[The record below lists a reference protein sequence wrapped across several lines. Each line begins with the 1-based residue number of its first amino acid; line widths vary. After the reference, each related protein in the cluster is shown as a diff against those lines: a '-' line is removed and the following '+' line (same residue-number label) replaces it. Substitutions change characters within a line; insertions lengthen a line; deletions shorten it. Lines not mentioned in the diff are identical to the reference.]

1 MSMWTRT
8 IAISVTAL
16 WLVGCSSVAQRQLA
30 QDAVTA
36 MGGADKLMAIQTLT
50 MSGGTGTRT
59 KVGQAMTA
67 TGPDQVGEL
76 SNDVETL
83 DLANGRAAFDYD
95 IKVGDFTQHRH
106 EVLTKF
112 GEGADGKPIGIE
124 SIEGVTFA
132 STPSGLFSW
141 GTQNSPEW
149 LLKRNIVSIALAA
162 SESASASD
170 AVEDKEL
177 DGKMLKYGKGKTHD
191 GEDIGLYFD
200 PTSKMLAG
208 FEVLDTETMLGDV
221 NAQYILSDYKAAGDV
236 QLPHHIKV
244 LKGGE
249 P

>member
-1 MSMWTRT
+1 MSMWIRT

-83 DLANGRAAFDYD
+83 DLTNGRAAFDYD

-132 STPSGLFSW
+132 TYAFRSLQLGNTEFAGM
-141 GTQNSPEW
+141 
-149 LLKRNIVSIALAA
+149 A
-162 SESASASD
+162 SEAKHREHRAGCGGIRIGFGCGGGQGTRWKDVEIRQGQD
-170 AVEDKEL
+170 A
-177 DGKMLKYGKGKTHD
+177 
-191 GEDIGLYFD
+191 
-200 PTSKMLAG
+200 
-208 FEVLDTETMLGDV
+208 
-221 NAQYILSDYKAAGDV
+221 
-236 QLPHHIKV
+236 
-244 LKGGE
+244 
-249 P
+249 